1 MRGEKKSLPAIRFGV
16 FEADIEAVE
25 LRRSGVKVRLQ
36 EQPFQV
42 LAALLERPGQVITR
56 AELQK
61 KIWIADTF
69 VNFDC
74 GLNKAVNRLRHALGD
89 SADTPKFIETLPRRG
104 YRFAAPVEQG
114 ISSLAVLPLDNLSGD
129 PKQEYWAD
137 GMTDELITHLAKI
150 RDLRVIS
157 RTSAM
162 RFKNTTLPLGEIA
175 RQLGVGA
182 LIRGSVVVS
191 DRKVRIRAQLINPFT
206 DDHLWVDSYDRE
218 LGDVMTLQ
226 RQIAYAIAC
235 QIRSRLTPEEEAGF
249 AGVRSVN
256 AEAYEAYLK
265 GRFFWNKRTKADL
278 ERSFAYFRQ
287 AIAADAAYAAPYAG
301 LADCYI
307 LMNVFGLSSP
317 HVVCPKAREAAEKAL
332 ELDEGLPEAHNSLA
346 AVRHL
351 YYWDWPG
358 SEQEFR
364 RALELDRNCAVAH
377 HWYAVLLSLLQRHE
391 EAIAQVLAARDLDPL
406 SLVVNA
412 FVGFIYMKAGR
423 HDRAIEA
430 CRQAIELDP
439 NNPFGHWLLARGLD
453 AGGKLDEALGQSHEA
468 AKQSGNSLPYVSHLG
483 YAYARVGDRL
493 AACNVLEQLTERSM
507 TEYVSPFDFALIYSA
522 LDEKELAI
530 EWLKKAFQERN
541 SRLVAE
547 FRGPV
552 FGGLQFD
559 TTFQDLTRRFGLP
572 SSETGQS

>member
-16 FEADIEAVE
+16 FEADIEAGE

>member
-1 MRGEKKSLPAIRFGV
+1 VRGEKKSLPAIRFGV
-16 FEADIEAVE
+16 FEADIEAGE

-206 DDHLWVDSYDRE
+206 DDHLWVDSYERE

>member
-1 MRGEKKSLPAIRFGV
+1 VRPQKKSLSGIRFGV
-16 FEADIEAVE
+16 FEADIEAGE

-42 LAALLERPGQVITR
+42 LAALLERPGKVITR
-56 AELQK
+56 AELKK

-74 GLNKAVNRLRHALGD
+74 GLNKAVNRLRQALGD
-89 SADTPKFIETLPRRG
+89 FADTPKFIETLPRRG
-104 YRFAAPVEQG
+104 YRFTAPVEQG
-114 ISSLAVLPLDNLSGD
+114 IGSLAVLPLDNLSGD
-129 PKQEYWAD
+129 PNQEYWAD
-137 GMTDELITHLAKI
+137 GMTDELITHVAKI

-162 RFKNTTLPLGEIA
+162 RFKNTTLPLREIA

-182 LIRGSVVVS
+182 LIRGSVMVS
-191 DRKVRIRAQLINPFT
+191 DRKVRIRAQLIDPFT
-206 DDHLWVDSYDRE
+206 DDHLWVDSYERE

-249 AGVRSVN
+249 AGARSVN
-256 AEAYEAYLK
+256 ADAYEAYLK

-287 AIAADAAYAAPYAG
+287 AIAADATYAAPYAG

-332 ELDEGLPEAHNSLA
+332 ELDDALPEAHNSLA
-346 AVRHL
+346 AVGHL
-351 YYWDWPG
+351 YYWDWSG

-377 HWYAVLLSLLQRHE
+377 HWYAVLLSLLSRHE

-430 CRQAIELDP
+430 CRRAIELDP

-453 AGGKLDEALGQSHEA
+453 ARGKLDEALGQSQKA

-483 YAYARVGDRL
+483 YAYARIGDRL
-493 AACNVLEQLTERSM
+493 AAYNVLEQLTERSM

-530 EWLKKAFQERN
+530 EWLKKAFQERT

-547 FRGPV
+547 VRGPV
-552 FGGLQFD
+552 FGGLQFH
-559 TTFQDLTRRFGLP
+559 TTFQDLTRRIGLP
-572 SSETGQS
+572 SSETGQP

>member
-1 MRGEKKSLPAIRFGV
+1 VRGEKKSLSAIRFGV
-16 FEADIEAVE
+16 FEADIEAGE
-25 LRRSGVKVRLQ
+25 LRRSGAKVRLQ

-42 LAALLERPGQVITR
+42 LAALLERPGQVVTR

-89 SADTPKFIETLPRRG
+89 SADTPKFIETLPKRG
-104 YRFAAPVEQG
+104 YRFTAPVEQRIG
-114 ISSLAVLPLDNLSGD
+114 SLAVLPLDNLSGD
-129 PKQEYWAD
+129 PNQEYWAD
-137 GMTDELITHLAKI
+137 GMTDELITHVAKI

-162 RFKNTTLPLGEIA
+162 RFKNTALPLGEIA

-182 LIRGSVVVS
+182 LIRGSVMVS
-191 DRKVRIRAQLINPFT
+191 DRKVRIRAQLINPFN
-206 DDHLWVDSYDRE
+206 DDHLWVDSYERE
-218 LGDVMTLQ
+218 LGDVLTLQ
-226 RQIAYAIAC
+226 RQIAHAIAC
-235 QIRSRLTPEEEAGF
+235 QIRSRLTPEEEEGF
-249 AGVRSVN
+249 AGARSVN
-256 AEAYEAYLK
+256 AEAFEAYLK

-287 AIAADAAYAAPYAG
+287 AIAADATYAAPYAG

-317 HVVCPKAREAAEKAL
+317 HIVCPKAREAAEKAL
-332 ELDEGLPEAHNSLA
+332 ELDETLPEAHNSLA

-351 YYWDWPG
+351 YYWDWSG

-391 EAIAQVLAARDLDPL
+391 EAITQMLAARDLDPL

-412 FVGFIYMKAGR
+412 FVGFIYMKAGH

-430 CRQAIELDP
+430 CCRAIELDP

-453 AGGKLDEALGQSHEA
+453 ARGKLDEALGQSQEA
-468 AKQSGNSLPYVSHLG
+468 AKQSGNSLPYFSHLG
-483 YAYARVGDRL
+483 YAYARIGDRL
-493 AACNVLEQLTERSM
+493 AAYNVLEQLTERSM

-522 LDEKELAI
+522 LDEKEFAI

-541 SRLVAE
+541 SRLITE

-552 FGGLQFD
+552 FGGLKFD
-559 TTFQDLTRRFGLP
+559 TTFQDLTRRIGLP
-572 SSETGQS
+572 SSETG

>member
-16 FEADIEAVE
+16 FEADIEAGE

-206 DDHLWVDSYDRE
+206 DDHLWVDSYERE

>member
-1 MRGEKKSLPAIRFGV
+1 VRGEKKSLPAIRFGV
-16 FEADIEAVE
+16 FEADIEAGE

-493 AACNVLEQLTERSM
+493 AACNALEQLTERSM

>member
-1 MRGEKKSLPAIRFGV
+1 
-16 FEADIEAVE
+16 
-25 LRRSGVKVRLQ
+25 
-36 EQPFQV
+36 
-42 LAALLERPGQVITR
+42 
-56 AELQK
+56 
-61 KIWIADTF
+61 
-69 VNFDC
+69 
-74 GLNKAVNRLRHALGD
+74 
-89 SADTPKFIETLPRRG
+89 
-104 YRFAAPVEQG
+104 VEQG

-206 DDHLWVDSYDRE
+206 DDYLWVDSYDRE

-391 EAIAQVLAARDLDPL
+391 EAITQMLAARDLDPL

-412 FVGFIYMKAGR
+412 FVGFIYMKAGH

-430 CRQAIELDP
+430 CCRAIELDP
-439 NNPFGHWLLARGLD
+439 HNPFGHWLLARGLD
-453 AGGKLDEALGQSHEA
+453 ACEKLDEALGQSQEA
-468 AKQSGNSLPYVSHLG
+468 AKQSGNSLPYISHLG
-483 YAYARVGDRL
+483 YAYARIGDRL
-493 AACNVLEQLTERSM
+493 AAYNVLKQLTERSM

-522 LDEKELAI
+522 LDEKEFAI
-530 EWLKKAFQERN
+530 VWLKKAFQERN

-552 FGGLQFD
+552 FGGLKFD
-559 TTFQDLTRRFGLP
+559 TTFQDLTRRIGLP
-572 SSETGQS
+572 SSETR

>member
-1 MRGEKKSLPAIRFGV
+1 VRGEKKSLPAIRFGV
-16 FEADIEAVE
+16 FEADIEAGE

-301 LADCYI
+301 LADCVWPF
-307 LMNVFGLSSP
+307 LPSRRL
-317 HVVCPKAREAAEKAL
+317 PKSTRSGRK
-332 ELDEGLPEAHNSLA
+332 SL
-346 AVRHL
+346 
-351 YYWDWPG
+351 G
-358 SEQEFR
+358 
-364 RALELDRNCAVAH
+364 
-377 HWYAVLLSLLQRHE
+377 
-391 EAIAQVLAARDLDPL
+391 
-406 SLVVNA
+406 
-412 FVGFIYMKAGR
+412 AGR
-423 HDRAIEA
+423 GIARGAQLA
-430 CRQAIELDP
+430 CRRSAP
-439 NNPFGHWLLARGLD
+439 LLLGL
-453 AGGKLDEALGQSHEA
+453 AGLRTGIQ
-468 AKQSGNSLPYVSHLG
+468 
-483 YAYARVGDRL
+483 
-493 AACNVLEQLTERSM
+493 T
-507 TEYVSPFDFALIYSA
+507 
-522 LDEKELAI
+522 
-530 EWLKKAFQERN
+530 
-541 SRLVAE
+541 
-547 FRGPV
+547 
-552 FGGLQFD
+552 
-559 TTFQDLTRRFGLP
+559 
-572 SSETGQS
+572 SS

>member
-16 FEADIEAVE
+16 FEADIEAGE

-206 DDHLWVDSYDRE
+206 DDHLWVDSYERE

-439 NNPFGHWLLARGLD
+439 TNPFGHWLLARGLD

>member
-1 MRGEKKSLPAIRFGV
+1 
-16 FEADIEAVE
+16 
-25 LRRSGVKVRLQ
+25 
-36 EQPFQV
+36 
-42 LAALLERPGQVITR
+42 
-56 AELQK
+56 
-61 KIWIADTF
+61 
-69 VNFDC
+69 
-74 GLNKAVNRLRHALGD
+74 
-89 SADTPKFIETLPRRG
+89 
-104 YRFAAPVEQG
+104 
-114 ISSLAVLPLDNLSGD
+114 
-129 PKQEYWAD
+129 
-137 GMTDELITHLAKI
+137 MTDELITHLAKI